1 MISEDDK
8 KNFKTFFEK
17 PDCQPAPKPKKRPKE
32 PLVLE
37 KPKNLPPTRVRP
49 SLNYSVINDEAFNE
63 ENYLVQPDNP
73 TDVIQT
79 KAIETGIILLID

>member
-1 MISEDDK
+1 MISEAEK
-8 KNFKTFFEK
+8 KNFQTIFAH
-17 PDCQPAPKPKKRPKE
+17 PDLQPAIGRKNRPKE
-32 PLVLE
+32 PYVPK
-37 KPKNLPPTRVRP
+37 KPEILPHKRVRP